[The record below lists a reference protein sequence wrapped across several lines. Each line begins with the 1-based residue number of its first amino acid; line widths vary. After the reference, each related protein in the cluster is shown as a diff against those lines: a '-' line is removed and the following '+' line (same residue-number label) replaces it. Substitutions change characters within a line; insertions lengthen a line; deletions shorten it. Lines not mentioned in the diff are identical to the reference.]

1 MTILPSSFN
10 FNGPF
15 PRQTR
20 RLRLGIVGGGRISQ
34 TQAMAARMTDRWDI
48 IAGAFSSDPA
58 NAKLRGEDWNVAAD
72 RSYTNFQ
79 AMAAAEATREDGID
93 AVMVTTPNHAHYAAA
108 RDFLESGIDVICD
121 KPLTNNLAE
130 AEHLEKL
137 AGEKGLVFA
146 VCYTCLLYTSP
157 SPRD

>member
-58 NAKLRGEDWNVAAD
+58 NAQLRGEDWNVAAD

-121 KPLTNNLAE
+121 KLYDLYRSGCDGRSCVALSRGCGCPGCDSSVIWLP
-130 AEHLEKL
+130 
-137 AGEKGLVFA
+137 FA
-146 VCYTCLLYTSP
+146 
-157 SPRD
+157 RR